1 MVICT
6 FVFRSLAMNTKEE
19 PMRMGR
25 ELESSLKH
33 PIILIAGSII
43 DADKILMIEIESLLM
58 IEIAI
63 ILNI

>member
-1 MVICT
+1 MKMALE
-6 FVFRSLAMNTKEE
+6 RKKKPQ

-25 ELESSLKH
+25 ELESSFKH
-33 PIILIAGSII
+33 PIIQIAGSII
-43 DADKILMIEIESLLM
+43 DADKMLMIEIESLQM